1 MNFEILLNSN
11 VDSLTEEQ
19 IGFIE
24 THKKIIHFGNEASK
38 SLVLM
43 SLNLKKM
50 SEKDYY
56 KCAGFET
63 FADYAESAVG
73 LKKSQAYNFV
83 KLCDSY
89 SPSFLEEHENVGV
102 TKLLLLSKLGDEE
115 TVKEVIETVNVED
128 KTVSELN
135 QLVDS
140 LKKENKELKKEVK
153 NNSKTLKDEIK
164 RLKEELKV
172 AKEVKEPESTLFT
185 EQEEKVVQDNEKVK
199 ELEMLLEAKEKELI
213 ELQKVNKSNFINS
226 NPGLLKF
233 KIKFEELQVNIKLLR
248 SYAYS
253 LDDDSKEKCIN
264 ALNALLRGALNE

>member
-140 LKKENKELKKEVK
+140 LKKENKELKKEAK

-185 EQEEKVVQDNEKVK
+185 EQEEKVVQENEKVK
-199 ELEMLLEAKEKELI
+199 ELEMLLEAKEKELS
-213 ELQKVNKSNFINS
+213 ELQKINKSNAINS

-233 KIKFEELQVNIKLLR
+233 KIRFELIQNDINNLKEFVKTLTEEEQIK
-248 SYAYS
+248 
-253 LDDDSKEKCIN
+253 CN
-264 ALNALLRGALNE
+264 QALKALGGTLNG